1 MACQKAMGAF
11 AVFLTLYNGFL
22 NVLYKPRTDPLY
34 CTIKT
39 SCEPGASIPN
49 MGRTMLEAS
58 ADRSLI
64 HEPPSQIYLEIVSH
78 RNQPTRHK
86 KLHHG

>member
-1 MACQKAMGAF
+1 MGAF
-11 AVFLTLYNGFL
+11 AGCVTLYNGFSS
-22 NVLYKPRTDPLY
+22 VLCKLRTDPLY
-34 CTIKT
+34 CAIKT
-39 SCEPGASIPN
+39 SWEPGASILN

-58 ADRSLI
+58 ADRTSI

>member
-1 MACQKAMGAF
+1 MTKAMGAF
-11 AVFLTLYNGFL
+11 GVCVALYNGFL
-22 NVLYKPRTDPLY
+22 NVLYKPRSDLLY

-39 SCEPGASIPN
+39 FCEPGTSILN

-78 RNQPTRHK
+78 TNQPTRHK
-86 KLHHG
+86 KLHHA